1 MDSNYDESAEMS
13 IDENM
18 TLNEISNVYSEML
31 IEVFGGYLQRSDSP
45 EKEAE
50 TSINIKTDQ
59 ATEKV
64 GGISSTKNDDSI
76 SLTEKVDDISSN
88 ENVDDISSN
97 EKVGEI
103 SSTKNDDSIS
113 STEKVDDISSSKKV
127 DDISSNEKVG
137 DITSNEKV
145 GDISSNENV
154 DDISSN
160 EKVGEISSNST
171 KNVNNI
177 SSTEKVGDISLTKKV
192 GNISS
197 TKNVDDISSTE
208 NVNGIVSSTTSCN
221 EAKKLEIFLKE
232 KFQGGKISN
241 DNLANDDNT
250 VLLAKTVPDV
260 VADFSLNDD
269 NTWLVPGAATQAF
282 TTSSIGN
289 LPTPTLS
296 IPPTATFE
304 SYAASTSKTAMTA
317 TISTHQTAIFKSPL
331 NAMTFTAPLNETI
344 LTTSTSVFE
353 KPPTPTWENPTTCAM
368 SAQLEILRNQLFKR
382 YPFNKSL
389 VYFEKCGSLIDNLL
403 FQCSVVSLENK
414 SLGFFDGLYFSVNQ
428 WSLK

>member
-50 TSINIKTDQ
+50 TSINITTDQ

-64 GGISSTKNDDSI
+64 GGISSTENVDSI
-76 SLTEKVDDISSN
+76 STTEKVDDIPSS
-88 ENVDDISSN
+88 E
-97 EKVGEI
+97 
-103 SSTKNDDSIS
+103 
-113 STEKVDDISSSKKV
+113 KV

-145 GDISSNENV
+145 VEISSNEKIGDISSNEKV
-154 DDISSN
+154 DNISSTEKVDSISST

-171 KNVNNI
+171 KNVDDI
-177 SSTEKVGDISLTKKV
+177 SSTEKVG
-192 GNISS
+192 NICS
-197 TKNVDDISSTE
+197 TKNVDDISSNENVDCISSTE
-208 NVNGIVSSTTSCN
+208 NVDGIVSSTTICS
-221 EAKKLEIFLKE
+221 EVAFEEKKLEIFSKE

-241 DNLANDDNT
+241 CNLANGDNT

-269 NTWLVPGAATQAF
+269 NTKNQLVPGAATQAF
-282 TTSSIGN
+282 STSSIGN